1 MMGEVAEVMLL
12 LLPSTRHLAI
22 QGDTLCGSVGV
33 SPPPPLSCPFPVAGG
48 VSTDGTGEAVAGKR
62 AAAAAATSGRVAV
75 PPTLPASPQ
84 TRLLN
89 VAEINL
95 NSKDAKWLKVKEE
108 DWVSTNEKK
117 SSIHIS
123 VRAKVTEKG
132 MSIVLMRFHNIK
144 SMKF

>member
-22 QGDTLCGSVGV
+22 QGDTLCGSVWV

-108 DWVSTNEKK
+108 YWVGKY
-117 SSIHIS
+117 
-123 VRAKVTEKG
+123 
-132 MSIVLMRFHNIK
+132 
-144 SMKF
+144 